1 MAKPGPRIAA
11 TVVALGINTYLAK
24 GHLEW
29 IPDWSIL
36 AISIAAAVYWIS
48 YSDDV
53 RAIAKSAF
61 TKKPGTVLH
70 PRTGQ
75 PILSPEIHVWKV
87 IVLVVS
93 VLLLFSFLGA
103 VAYRVR
109 RNKPTFYSGPA
120 VPPQNPDPLLHF
132 EEIPADKLT
141 LHDLFLHDF
150 GDEVNTDKI
159 GGGWKL
165 VANKTGTSLRVSY
178 FVILKMDSNSKY
190 LQFFVP
196 YTQDIYNVC
205 VDLSKFYPRALQ
217 EAGRFGIAGRGQ
229 VGDSTLN
236 SSKQAVFTGR
246 IFIYSEAD
254 LGSEELGKL
263 TALYRA
269 KSLQLQFR
277 SNDYLEN
284 EKLKKRLKVP

>member
-1 MAKPGPRIAA
+1 MVKLGPRIAA
-11 TVVALGINTYLAK
+11 TLVALGVNTYLAK

-29 IPDWSIL
+29 IPDWSVL
-36 AISIAAAVYWIS
+36 LISTAAAIYWVT

-53 RAIAKSAF
+53 RAIAKSVF
-61 TKKPGTVLH
+61 TRESGTVLH
-70 PRTGQ
+70 PGTGR
-75 PILSPEIHVWKV
+75 PILGPKIRKAKV
-87 IVLVVS
+87 IVFVAS
-93 VLLLFSFLGA
+93 VLLLFSLLA
-103 VAYRVR
+103 VVPYKVR
-109 RNKPTFYSGPA
+109 KASPTPSPDVA
-120 VPPQNPDPLLHF
+120 VPQNPDPFLHF
-132 EEIPADKLT
+132 DAIPADKLT

-150 GDEVNTDKI
+150 GDEINTDKI

-165 VANKTGTSLRVSY
+165 RANKTGTPLHVTY

-263 TALYRA
+263 TTLYRA
-269 KSLQLQFR
+269 NDLQLQFR

-284 EKLKKRLKVP
+284 QKLRKKLNQR